1 MAVYIFTNDSTPPM
15 PGLGFDRAG
24 RLARDSESFR
34 AALVSGEAWER
45 FCDGLRSAGR
55 SILRSEDAVSDTDL
69 AEGFQYLLGLLTSLV
84 ERELYRTDASNPA
97 FLRAQTDVVKVGMDN
112 PDASLIS
119 APLSD
124 DGVFRIYGV
133 VGPIRMLEFVVSG
146 KGRPRMHYLDSFEVG
161 PAGELSI
168 TLSREPQPGNWIELP
183 EGAHNVLVRR
193 AVYDWDTE
201 NVPRLA
207 IERLDADPGTVPQC
221 LRVPTASDIGE
232 QLDALGQLMA
242 ENADYWVDMVHS
254 FRNEGDNVIPA
265 PRPLPGTGMN
275 ASRSSV
281 KGFFDLRPEES
292 LIVEFTPPEGFFWSI
307 SVGDMWYRTFDFS
320 YHQTS
325 LNGHQVELD
334 PDGVCRVVIAHDDP
348 GVPNWLD
355 TVGHERGVI
364 VIRWVM
370 VDSRPQPATRVVP
383 FAEIGSALHPRT
395 RKVEPAERSAAM
407 GRRRDGVARRL
418 SVPVTTR
425 WSYSTDSVVPMRDR

>member
-1 MAVYIFTNDSTPPM
+1 M
-15 PGLGFDRAG
+15 
-24 RLARDSESFR
+24 
-34 AALVSGEAWER
+34 
-45 FCDGLRSAGR
+45 
-55 SILRSEDAVSDTDL
+55 
-69 AEGFQYLLGLLTSLV
+69 
-84 ERELYRTDASNPA
+84 
-97 FLRAQTDVVKVGMDN
+97 
-112 PDASLIS
+112 
-119 APLSD
+119 
-124 DGVFRIYGV
+124 
-133 VGPIRMLEFVVSG
+133 
-146 KGRPRMHYLDSFEVG
+146 
-161 PAGELSI
+161 
-168 TLSREPQPGNWIELP
+168 
-183 EGAHNVLVRR
+183 
-193 AVYDWDTE
+193 
-201 NVPRLA
+201 
-207 IERLDADPGTVPQC
+207 
-221 LRVPTASDIGE
+221 
-232 QLDALGQLMA
+232 
-242 ENADYWVDMVHS
+242 
-254 FRNEGDNVIPA
+254 IPA
-265 PRPLPGTGMN
+265 PRPLPGTGMK